1 MLDFNVILTRE
12 QIQNKVKEIANQ
24 IDFDFDGKEI
34 YALVFSR
41 KSFIF
46 ASDLFREMKADLHID
61 FSFKLDDINT
71 DSFNFEDILSF
82 SPFGK
87 SILIVENLIYEGNN
101 IFELKNIIENCGATE
116 VKTCVFIDS
125 RSLEQKKDDKLK
137 FDYVGFS
144 SHDLKLVGY
153 GVDIKQRY
161 GNLPFFVE
169 SDI

>member
-1 MLDFNVILTRE
+1 MQDFNIILTRE
-12 QIQNKVKEIANQ
+12 QIQNRVKDIAKQ
-24 IDFDFDGKEI
+24 IDNDFRDKKI
-34 YALVFSR
+34 YAFVFSR

-46 ASDLFREMKADLHID
+46 ASDLFREMKSDIYVD

-101 IFELKNIIENCGATE
+101 IFELKNIIENCVATE

-125 RSLEQKKDDKLK
+125 RTSEQKKDDKLK

-144 SHDLKLVGY
+144 SRDIKLVGY
-153 GVDIKQRY
+153 GIDIKQRY